1 MTLIP
6 PDDLGP
12 PPPTPMPQGPHL
24 RAHGVGLLCAA
35 SSAAGPETSGQDA
48 EGLLDAR
55 WVLNP
60 LIHNGTPQRVSL
72 LWQEL
77 PPVLVLTPDK
87 E

>member
-1 MTLIP
+1 
-6 PDDLGP
+6 
-12 PPPTPMPQGPHL
+12 MPQGPHL

-60 LIHNGTPQRVSL
+60 LIHNGDATEGLSAVAGASSRACPYPR
-72 LWQEL
+72 
-77 PPVLVLTPDK
+77 
-87 E
+87 